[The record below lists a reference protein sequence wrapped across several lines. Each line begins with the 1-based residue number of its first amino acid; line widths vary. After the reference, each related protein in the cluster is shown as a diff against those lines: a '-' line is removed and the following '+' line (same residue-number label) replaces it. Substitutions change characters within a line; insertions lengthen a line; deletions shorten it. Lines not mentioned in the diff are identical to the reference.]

1 MTTQSTEPVA
11 PAEAQQSSTIL
22 RRLRLSVFLVSL
34 PFGMLLFG
42 LPLIAR
48 ELGAS
53 AVAIGGLL
61 AVYALIIVVAQPVVG
76 YGLDHF
82 GRRPFLIVGL
92 LGYAFSS
99 AIFGLASDL
108 GGLFLAQ
115 LAQGVG
121 SGLLWLAALAVVSDL
136 APEDNLGREYGRI
149 EEMSIRGVLI
159 GTAAGFALLHLVS
172 RTALGDAFGGGESL
186 ISGWRILF
194 LGFTAATLLAVAL
207 AWRGVPESLER
218 GADLPEEA
226 PATSHDQPVES
237 DEKWRLPGQLRI
249 LLGIVILTAIATAIL
264 DPILIKYLNDNVS
277 TNLFMVALAFLP
289 AALAG
294 SVLPS
299 RLGGLSDRFGRR
311 PPLIIALLV
320 SGLATLAVPFVQSLW
335 PLALLWVFEA
345 AAFAAA
351 VPAEEALVVD
361 ISGGER
367 QGTAL
372 GYYTAAGGLGGV
384 IGPLLGGWL
393 YDRFAAVGAF
403 GTSAL
408 LMALGAVLILLFV
421 REPPRVKLAT
431 SRARNDHEN
440 LRNSTAGHW

>member
-1 MTTQSTEPVA
+1 MTTLLEESAVITDAKQSA
-11 PAEAQQSSTIL
+11 SAL
-22 RRLRLSVFLVSL
+22 RRLRLSVFFASL

-53 AVAIGGLL
+53 ALAIGGLL
-61 AVYALIIVVAQPVVG
+61 AIYALIIVAVQPIVG
-76 YGLDHF
+76 YGLDRY

-92 LGYAFSS
+92 LGYAFSN
-99 AIFGLASDL
+99 AIFGLASGV
-108 GGLFLAQ
+108 GGLYLAQ
-115 LAQGVG
+115 LAQGIG
-121 SGLLWLAALAVVSDL
+121 SGLLWLAALAIVSDL
-136 APEDNLGREYGRI
+136 APADCRGREYGRV
-149 EEMSIRGVLI
+149 EEMSVRGILI
-159 GTAAGFALLHLVS
+159 GTVVGFALLRVLS
-172 RTALGDAFGGGESL
+172 GDAFGGELTFSA
-186 ISGWRILF
+186 SWRILF
-194 LGFTAATLLAVAL
+194 LGFSAATLLAVAIV
-207 AWRGVPESLER
+207 WRGVPESLQLSDDHPPKASVVAKAQSLKT
-218 GADLPEEA
+218 ADR
-226 PATSHDQPVES
+226 
-237 DEKWRLPGQLRI
+237 WRLPGQLRI
-249 LLGIVILTAIATAIL
+249 FLVIVILTAIAAEIL
-264 DPILIKYLNDNVS
+264 SPILIKYLYDNVS

-289 AALAG
+289 AAIAG

-320 SGLATLAVPFVQSLW
+320 SGLAALAVPFVQSLW

-361 ISGGER
+361 ISGEDR

-372 GYYTAAGGLGGV
+372 GYYTAAAGLGGV

-403 GTSAL
+403 AASAL
-408 LMALGAVLILLFV
+408 LMALGAVLIWLLV
-421 REPPRVKLAT
+421 REPPRMKLAT
-431 SRARNDHEN
+431 PQTQNDH
-440 LRNSTAGHW
+440 

>member
-1 MTTQSTEPVA
+1 MTLLSGESVAVADAKQSA
-11 PAEAQQSSTIL
+11 SSL
-22 RRLRLSVFLVSL
+22 RKLRLGVFLASL

-53 AVAIGGLL
+53 TVAIGGLL
-61 AVYALIIVVAQPVVG
+61 AVYALLVVVVQPIVG
-76 YGLDHF
+76 YGLDRF
-82 GRRPFLIVGL
+82 GRRPFLITGL
-92 LGYAFSS
+92 LGYAVSN
-99 AIFGLASDL
+99 AIFGLASDVT
-108 GGLFLAQ
+108 GLFLAQ
-115 LAQGVG
+115 LTQGLG
-121 SGLLWLAALAVVSDL
+121 SGLLWLAMLAVVSDL
-136 APEDNLGREYGRI
+136 APEDNLGQEYGRI

-159 GTAAGFALLHLVS
+159 GTVVGFAVLHLVS

-186 ISGWRILF
+186 ISGWRFLF

-207 AWRGVPESLER
+207 VWRGVPESLER
-218 GADLPEEA
+218 SADLPEEA
-226 PATSHDQPVES
+226 PATPHDQPVKT
-237 DEKWRLPGQLRI
+237 DEKWHISSQLRI
-249 LLGIVILTAIATAIL
+249 FLVIVILTATAAEL
-264 DPILIKYLNDNVS
+264 LSPILIKYLYDNVS

-320 SGLATLAVPFVQSLW
+320 SGLAALAVPFVQSLW

-351 VPAEEALVVD
+351 IPAEEALVVD
-361 ISGGER
+361 LSGEDQ

-372 GYYTAAGGLGGV
+372 GFYTAAAGLGGV

-393 YDRFAAVGAF
+393 YDRFAALGAF
-403 GTSAL
+403 GISAL
-408 LMALGAVLILLFV
+408 LMALGAGLIFLLV
-421 REPPRVKLAT
+421 REPSHSEAT
-431 SRARNDHEN
+431 TS
-440 LRNSTAGHW
+440 